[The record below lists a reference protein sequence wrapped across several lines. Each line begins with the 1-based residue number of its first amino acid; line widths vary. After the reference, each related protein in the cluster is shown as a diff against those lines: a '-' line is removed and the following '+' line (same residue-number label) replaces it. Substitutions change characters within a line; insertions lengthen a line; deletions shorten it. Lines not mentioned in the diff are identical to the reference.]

1 MEWRGKIVC
10 DPHFLGGK
18 PTVKGTRISVELILE
33 SLGAGIPEADI
44 LAAYPTLPKDA
55 VRASL
60 AYVTN
65 LMANHAKDTLE
76 VA

>member
-10 DPHFLGGK
+10 DPQFLGGK

-33 SLGAGIPEADI
+33 SLGEGIPAAQI
-44 LAAYPTLPKDA
+44 LAAYPTLPQDA

-60 AYVTN
+60 AYVN
-65 LMANHAKDTLE
+65 DLMAHHAKDTLE